1 MGLPEQIESEIIAAV
16 LGGPIEPPVD
26 LIQVSADIG
35 VRRVRG
41 TRFPDGFTE
50 FRPIGP
56 EIYLN
61 WTERGR
67 RMRFIFAHE
76 LAHVMIRRP
85 EAVQVIRQ
93 HIQARLL
100 DDEEELADRIATAL
114 LVPDAWIASIST
126 TDLTLSKLEK
136 LAKHVQV
143 SLTTLVSR
151 MSALGIDIGLLHW
164 ERGARSWHVIDRPG
178 VPVFLHGRIRLSQR
192 GLLAIERLGA
202 KESEIIV
209 DGHVNGMHVI
219 VGGWGYRHQSDAV
232 QLIKPS
238 QDITPYKSLHSSPRS
253 LLPRT
258 TTRGSERFA
267 S

>member
-1 MGLPEQIESEIIAAV
+1 MGLPDRIESEIITAV

-61 WTERGR
+61 WKERGL

-85 EAVQVIRQ
+85 EAVRVIKQR
-93 HIQARLL
+93 IQARLL
-100 DDEEELADRIATAL
+100 GDEEELADRIAAAL
-114 LVPDAWIASIST
+114 LVPDAWIASIGT
-126 TDLTLSKLEK
+126 AHPELSRLEEI
-136 LAKHVQV
+136 ARHAEV

-164 ERGARSWHVIDRPG
+164 ERGTRSR
-178 VPVFLHGRIRLSQR
+178 
-192 GLLAIERLGA
+192 
-202 KESEIIV
+202 
-209 DGHVNGMHVI
+209 
-219 VGGWGYRHQSDAV
+219 VGYSR
-232 QLIKPS
+232 
-238 QDITPYKSLHSSPRS
+238 
-253 LLPRT
+253 
-258 TTRGSERFA
+258 
-267 S
+267 